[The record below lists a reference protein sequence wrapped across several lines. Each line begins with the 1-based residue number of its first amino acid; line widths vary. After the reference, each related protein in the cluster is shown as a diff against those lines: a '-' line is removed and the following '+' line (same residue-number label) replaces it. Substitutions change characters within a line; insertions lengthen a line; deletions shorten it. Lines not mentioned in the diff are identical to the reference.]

1 MQNPNKLKVVILAA
15 GKGTR
20 MKSDKP
26 KALTEVKGK
35 LMVHHLRETIAK
47 VHPAKP
53 ILVIGYQADVVKKEL
68 GNAFE
73 YAFQAE
79 QLGTGHA
86 VMAAKKELA
95 GAENIMVF
103 YGDTPFISSTS
114 IEKIISTHMEANA
127 DVTFVTTLVPDFDNQ
142 YKPLLHFGRII
153 RNGNRFSTKEYK
165 DASEQERLI
174 KEVNVGCYIFKA
186 SWLWENIES
195 IKNENVQKEYYIND
209 LVNIADQTGAK
220 VEAVTINPNEAFAA
234 NSKEELEILEKF
246 A

>member
-1 MQNPNKLKVVILAA
+1 MQNNKLKIVILAA

-26 KALTEVKGK
+26 KALAEVKGK

-53 ILVIGYQADVVKKEL
+53 ILVVGYQAELVKKEL
-68 GNAFE
+68 GDAFE

-86 VMAAKKELA
+86 VMAAKKELE

-103 YGDTPFISSTS
+103 YGDTPFIKSES
-114 IEKIISTHMEANA
+114 IEKIIKAHMNSNA
-127 DVTFVTTLVPDFDNQ
+127 DVTFVTTVVPDFDNKYQ
-142 YKPLLHFGRII
+142 PLLYFGRIM
-153 RNGNRFSTKEYK
+153 RDGNKISTKEYK
-165 DASEQERLI
+165 DSNEAERLI

-186 SWLWENIES
+186 SWLWKNIES
-195 IKNENVQKEYYIND
+195 IKNENIQKEYYIND
-209 LVNIADQTGAK
+209 LVNIAGATGAK
-220 VEAVTINPNEAFAA
+220 VEAVAISPDEAFAA